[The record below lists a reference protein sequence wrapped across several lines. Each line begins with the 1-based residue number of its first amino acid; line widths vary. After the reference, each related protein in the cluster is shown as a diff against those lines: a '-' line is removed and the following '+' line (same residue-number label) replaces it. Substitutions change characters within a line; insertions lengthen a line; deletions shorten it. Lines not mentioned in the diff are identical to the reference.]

1 MMDEMLKDLKEKVS
15 DISKIQDKPVK
26 FLSVKGFT
34 CKLEELKGY
43 KEVEEG
49 KTVVWFAESS
59 VLLNFNFEEFDKA
72 VRALNNG

>member
-1 MMDEMLKDLKEKVS
+1 MIDQVINDLKDQVS
-15 DISKIQDKPVK
+15 NISKMQDKPIK

-49 KTVVWFAESS
+49 KTVVWFADSS

-72 VRALNNG
+72 VRALNG

>member
-1 MMDEMLKDLKEKVS
+1 MMDQVINDLKDQVS
-15 DISKIQDKPVK
+15 NISKLQDKPVK

-49 KTVVWFAESS
+49 KTVVWFADSS

-72 VRALNNG
+72 VRKLNG